1 MKFPFH
7 KIICILLVILYMASI
22 SLMTIQGDMIHEQGA
37 NGQDTLYTLE
47 PETSQVVVMV
57 LIYMAIAVILLAQ
70 VAASFL
76 NKEKIVL
83 YMSVFLFSVSF
94 IGLLPLLLKSYYGE
108 TYLLK
113 EIPWQYYCFIV
124 LQAILLVS
132 TDIKKQKSTAI

>member
-7 KIICILLVILYMASI
+7 KIVCTLLVVLYTVSI
-22 SLMTIQGDMIHEQGA
+22 NLMTISGDMIHEQGT
-37 NGQDTLYTLE
+37 NGDDTIYTLE
-47 PETSQVVVMV
+47 PETSKVIAMV
-57 LIYMAIAVILLAQ
+57 LIYMAIAIVLLAQ

-83 YMSVFLFSVSF
+83 YMSVFLFSISF

-113 EIPWQYYCFIV
+113 EVPWQYYCFIV

-132 TDIKKQKSTAI
+132 TDIKKQKSTDI